1 MIRLPAE
8 WEEQEFVQLVFPHE
22 NTDWNEYLSDAIE
35 NFVNIANT
43 IRKYQKCLI
52 VAKNITFVKSL
63 FPSKKNL
70 LFVRLDSD
78 DTWSRD
84 FGGITVEIDDVS
96 TILDFKYNAWGKKF
110 AYKKDDLIT
119 MQLKH
124 KGLLKDYKHK
134 SVKMVLEGGS
144 IESDGEGIILTTTEC
159 LMEKNRN
166 PKLSQKMI
174 EQKLIENLGAKK
186 VLWLNSGALEGD
198 DTDSHIDTIARIISE
213 DTIMYQIC
221 DDENDSNYA
230 QLKLMETELN
240 KFTNLKGKKYNLIG
254 LPHIK
259 AKYDGDEKLPAT
271 YANFLIINGAVL
283 VPTYQDENDEKAIEI
298 FKKAFPKRDIIGIDC
313 STLIRQHGSLHCVTM
328 QYPKSKKQSK
338 SSGSRL

>member
-35 NFVNIANT
+35 NFVNIANA

-84 FGGITVEIDDVS
+84 FGGITVEIDGVS

-271 YANFLIINGAVL
+271 YENFLIINGAVL
-283 VPTYQDENDEKAIEI
+283 VPTYLDENDEKAIEI
-298 FKKAFPKRDIIGIDC
+298 FKKAFSKRDIIGIDC